1 MFEAIVVW
9 SLPQMSLRAFRIM
22 LLVLNKWG
30 KATSKATTPSII
42 SNNRHSSRSKW
53 TRFDLRTV
61 RQTCL
66 LSHCPNPRSRNMWQ
80 ELTCGN
86 YLNSHDRSHQGE
98 VQTSGGDV
106 YMFVS
111 NREGCVVLF
120 FPFDRGYFCPTGFL
134 LLGKVFNEATR
145 EAPRLGNTRGSV
157 EGKPNLCLAQ
167 TLGYLT

>member
-1 MFEAIVVW
+1 
-9 SLPQMSLRAFRIM
+9 MSQCAFMRIM
-22 LLVLNKWG
+22 LLALNKWS
-30 KATSKATTPSII
+30 KATSKATTPSIYRPNSSTI
-42 SNNRHSSRSKW
+42 SNNRSSSRSKW
-53 TRFDLRTV
+53 TRFDLRTMK
-61 RQTCL
+61 QTCL

-80 ELTCGN
+80 ELACEN

-98 VQTSGGDV
+98 AQTSGGDV
-106 YMFVS
+106 YMFTS
-111 NREGCVVLF
+111 KREGCVVLF